1 MSGCGILLVPTL
13 HPEMR
18 RLFAASVLLVL
29 GLVHLAPL
37 VVLIQFHVDR
47 AHIER
52 ELCVQR
58 EVMAEMRTCHG
69 ECQLSKRFRALEQ
82 KADEEFPTERIETR
96 FDPKMPVNDGEEN
109 IALEDRIVTEHP
121 VLVLHALEAELVT
134 AEPVPW
140 C

>member
-1 MSGCGILLVPTL
+1 
-13 HPEMR
+13 MR
-18 RLFAASVLLVL
+18 RFFAASVIVVL

-37 VVLIQFHVDR
+37 AVLIQFHVDR
-47 AHIER
+47 AYIER

-82 KADEEFPTERIETR
+82 QASDEFPMERIETR
-96 FDPKMPVNDGEEN
+96 FDPKTPIPEEVNIIEPS
-109 IALEDRIVTEHP
+109 AWRTHHP
-121 VLVLHALEAELVT
+121 VLVEFPLDREVCT
-134 AEPVPW
+134 ADPVPW

>member
-1 MSGCGILLVPTL
+1 
-13 HPEMR
+13 MR
-18 RLFAASVLLVL
+18 RLFAASVIVVL

-37 VVLIQFHVDR
+37 AVLIQFHVDR

-82 KADEEFPTERIETR
+82 QANDEFPTERIETR
-96 FDPKMPVNDGEEN
+96 FEPKTP
-109 IALEDRIVTEHP
+109 IAEDAHVLLPTAAHSWHP
-121 VLVLHALEAELVT
+121 VLVETPLDGDVNT

>member
-1 MSGCGILLVPTL
+1 
-13 HPEMR
+13 MR

-29 GLVHLAPL
+29 GAVHLAPL
-37 VVLIQFHVDR
+37 AVLIQFHLDR

-58 EVMAEMRTCHG
+58 AVVAEMRTCHG
-69 ECQLSKRFRALEQ
+69 ECQLSKRFRVLEQ
-82 KADEEFPTERIETR
+82 KANDEFPTERIETR
-96 FDPKMPVNDGEEN
+96 FEPKTPIAEEVQVVLPG
-109 IALEDRIVTEHP
+109 AFRTCLP
-121 VLVLHALEAELVT
+121 VLVESPLEGDVNT

>member
-1 MSGCGILLVPTL
+1 
-13 HPEMR
+13 MR
-18 RLFAASVLLVL
+18 RLFAASVIVVL

-37 VVLIQFHVDR
+37 AVLIQFHVDR

-82 KADEEFPTERIETR
+82 QANDEFPSERIETR
-96 FDPKMPVNDGEEN
+96 FEPKTP
-109 IALEDRIVTEHP
+109 ISEDVHVVLPTAQRSWHP
-121 VLVLHALEAELVT
+121 VLVETPLDGDVNT

>member
-1 MSGCGILLVPTL
+1 
-13 HPEMR
+13 MR
-18 RLFAASVLLVL
+18 RFFAASVIVVL

-37 VVLIQFHVDR
+37 AVLIQFHVDR
-47 AHIER
+47 AYIER

-82 KADEEFPTERIETR
+82 QANDEFPMERLETR
-96 FDPKMPVNDGEEN
+96 FDPRTPLPEN
-109 IALEDRIVTEHP
+109 VQVVAPRAERMHHP
-121 VLVLHALEAELVT
+121 VLVEFPIDQEVNT

>member
-1 MSGCGILLVPTL
+1 
-13 HPEMR
+13 MR
-18 RLFAASVLLVL
+18 RSFAASVIVVL

-37 VVLIQFHVDR
+37 AVLIQFHVDR
-47 AHIER
+47 AYFER

-82 KADEEFPTERIETR
+82 QASDEFPMERIETL
-96 FDPKMPVNDGEEN
+96 FDPKTPIPEELN
-109 IALEDRIVTEHP
+109 VMAPSAGRTHPP
-121 VLVLHALEAELVT
+121 VLVEFPLDREVYT

>member
-1 MSGCGILLVPTL
+1 
-13 HPEMR
+13 MR
-18 RLFAASVLLVL
+18 RFFAASVILVL

-37 VVLIQFHVDR
+37 AVLIQFHVDR
-47 AHIER
+47 AYIER

-82 KADEEFPTERIETR
+82 QANDEFPMERIETR
-96 FDPKMPVNDGEEN
+96 FDPKTPIPEEVNVM
-109 IALEDRIVTEHP
+109 APSAWRTHHP
-121 VLVLHALEAELVT
+121 VLVEFPLDREVYT

-140 C
+140 G

>member
-1 MSGCGILLVPTL
+1 
-13 HPEMR
+13 MR
-18 RLFAASVLLVL
+18 RLFAASVIVVL

-37 VVLIQFHVDR
+37 AVLIQFHVDR

-82 KADEEFPTERIETR
+82 QANDEFPTERIETR
-96 FDPKMPVNDGEEN
+96 FEPQNTDSGRRACPVAYCSTTAGIRCLWRPRFDGDVN
-109 IALEDRIVTEHP
+109 
-121 VLVLHALEAELVT
+121 T